1 MAVYNKELESQV
13 HSLFKDLVT
22 KSEEIVAGSRTNT
35 DATERIMRLV
45 SSTVSAEAEGYM
57 IDLYASLVD
66 KVKEEDLFKN
76 PEHLNAFYRLNL
88 RDNLNEK
95 YQFSIDSIDA
105 YKKGIQYKEINSIYA
120 TVGAAAGTIAVG
132 GILKYA
138 LSSVVKIPFVV
149 VIAGALVVACAAY
162 FAIPTRNKK
171 EYKRAVDSFLSDLE
185 NEILDWFVDVEVY
198 FDEKV
203 RTLYK

>member
-1 MAVYNKELESQV
+1 MALYNKELEKQV
-13 HSLFKDLVT
+13 HTLFKDLVA
-22 KSEEIVAGSRTNT
+22 KSEEIIASSRTNT

-66 KVKEEDLFKN
+66 KIKGEEFFKD

-88 RDNLNEK
+88 RDDLNEK

-105 YKKGIQYKEINSIYA
+105 YKKGIQYKEINTIYA
-120 TVGAAAGTIAVG
+120 SVGAAAGTFAVG
-132 GILKYA
+132 GILKFA
-138 LSSVVKIPFVV
+138 LSSVVNIPFVV
-149 VIAGALVVACAAY
+149 VIAGALVAACAAY

>member
-1 MAVYNKELESQV
+1 MALYNKELEKQV
-13 HSLFKDLVT
+13 HTLFKELVA
-22 KSEEIVAGSRTNT
+22 KSKEIIASSRTNT

-66 KVKEEDLFKN
+66 KIKGEEFFKD

-88 RDNLNEK
+88 RDDLNEK

-105 YKKGIQYKEINSIYA
+105 YKKGIQYKEINTIYA
-120 TVGAAAGTIAVG
+120 SVGAAAGTFAVG
-132 GILKYA
+132 GILKFA
-138 LSSVVKIPFVV
+138 LSSGVNIPFVV
-149 VIAGALVVACAAY
+149 VIAGALVAACAAY

-171 EYKRAVDSFLSDLE
+171 EYRRAVESFLSDLE

>member
-1 MAVYNKELESQV
+1 MALYNKELEKQA
-13 HSLFKDLVT
+13 HTLFRELVVKT
-22 KSEEIVAGSRTNT
+22 EEIIASSRTNT

-66 KVKEEDLFKN
+66 KVKEEEFFKD

-88 RDNLNEK
+88 RDDLNAK

-120 TVGAAAGTIAVG
+120 SVGAAVGTLAVG
-132 GILKYA
+132 GILKFA
-138 LSSVVKIPFVV
+138 LSSVVNIPFVV
-149 VIAGALVVACAAY
+149 VIAGALVAACAAY

>member
-1 MAVYNKELESQV
+1 MGLYNKELEKQV
-13 HSLFKDLVT
+13 HTLFKELVGKT
-22 KSEEIVAGSRTNT
+22 EEIIASSRTNT

-66 KVKEEDLFKN
+66 KIKEEEYFKA

-88 RDNLNEK
+88 RDDLNEK
-95 YQFSIDSIDA
+95 YQFSIDSIDV

-120 TVGAAAGTIAVG
+120 SVGAVAGTLAVG
-132 GILKYA
+132 GILKFA
-138 LSSVVKIPFVV
+138 LSGVVNIPFVV
-149 VIAGALVVACAAY
+149 VIAGAVAAACATY
-162 FAIPTRNKK
+162 FAIPTRSKK
-171 EYKRAVDSFLSDLE
+171 EYQRAVDSFMSDLE